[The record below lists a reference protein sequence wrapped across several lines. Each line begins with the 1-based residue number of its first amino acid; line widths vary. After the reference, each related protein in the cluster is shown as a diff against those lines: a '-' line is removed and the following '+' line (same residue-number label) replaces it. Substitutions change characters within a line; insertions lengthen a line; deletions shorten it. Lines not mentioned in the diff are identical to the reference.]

1 MRSILLFGL
10 VAVAIGLPGRAL
22 AQAAPHPS
30 LAGGWTRNADLSD
43 APPGGAGGDDGS
55 EHARGNGGGA
65 GGGHRG
71 GGYGGGHA
79 GGMGRGGMGRGGGQP
94 QMNPDEMARMRD
106 AMRTITN
113 PPDHLVVTQT
123 ESILVL
129 TGADG
134 RTIRLSPDGKK
145 IKDENTSVERKTRWD
160 GGKLVSEINGLGP
173 GKMTQTFSVDPDSR
187 QLRVVVAMDG
197 GKSGQPRTITQV
209 YDADAR

>member
-1 MRSILLFGL
+1 MRRQAGP
-10 VAVAIGLPGRAL
+10 AVMTATNRRAGTAGRVE
-22 AQAAPHPS
+22 AADIAAAVTA
-30 LAGGWTRNADLSD
+30 AGNGC
-43 APPGGAGGDDGS
+43 
-55 EHARGNGGGA
+55 GGGA
-65 GGGHRG
+65 GGGRG
-71 GGYGGGHA
+71 RG
-79 GGMGRGGMGRGGGQP
+79 GGMGRGGGQP

-145 IKDENTSVERKTRWD
+145 IKDENTNVERKTRWE
-160 GGKLVSEINGLGP
+160 GGKLVSEINGLGQ
-173 GKMTQTFSVDPDSR
+173 GKMTQTFSVDPDSH
-187 QLRVVVAMDG
+187 QLRVVVALEG

-209 YDADAR
+209 YDADSR